1 MHVIS
6 LILQHIYHMHKLHVQ
21 RMSCLCNYIVAGAIF
36 GVNVSDMTYLF
47 DSLYNFNTNLL
58 TNHEE
63 FREISQIY
71 VKFSP
76 KVPVIFA

>member
-1 MHVIS
+1 MVRAKD
-6 LILQHIYHMHKLHVQ
+6 L
-21 RMSCLCNYIVAGAIF
+21 SCLFNYIVTGAIF

-58 TNHEE
+58 ANHEE

-71 VKFSP
+71 VKSSP
-76 KVPVIFA
+76 KVPVIFARF